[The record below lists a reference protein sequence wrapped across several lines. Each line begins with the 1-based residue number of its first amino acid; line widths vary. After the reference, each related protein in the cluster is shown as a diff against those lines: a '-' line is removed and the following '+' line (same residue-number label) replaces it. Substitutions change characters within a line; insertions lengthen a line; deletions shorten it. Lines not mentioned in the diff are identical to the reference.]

1 MKKDIVAQ
9 VIQEEEV
16 KENSD
21 GDIICPFCED
31 TGFDKVGLKY
41 HLAYYCEVYN
51 QIEFEPNPLL
61 ENKGGYKIEKENK
74 EFNIMFSIRI

>member
-9 VIQEEEV
+9 VIQEEV
-16 KENSD
+16 KENSN

-41 HLAYYCEVYN
+41 HLAYHCEVYDK
-51 QIEFEPNPLL
+51 IEFERNPLL
-61 ENKGGYKIEKENK
+61 DKK
-74 EFNIMFSIRI
+74 SC